1 MIGEIIMKLYF
12 ILSTILFVIG
22 VSACGGLLAIAICS
36 EFVKKE
42 NESENI
48 TKRD

>member
-22 VSACGGLLAIAICS
+22 VAACGGVLAIAICS
-36 EFVKKE
+36 EYINKEDKK
-42 NESENI
+42 
-48 TKRD
+48 

>member
-1 MIGEIIMKLYF
+1 MNGEIIMKLYF

-22 VSACGGLLAIAICS
+22 VAACGGVLAIAICS